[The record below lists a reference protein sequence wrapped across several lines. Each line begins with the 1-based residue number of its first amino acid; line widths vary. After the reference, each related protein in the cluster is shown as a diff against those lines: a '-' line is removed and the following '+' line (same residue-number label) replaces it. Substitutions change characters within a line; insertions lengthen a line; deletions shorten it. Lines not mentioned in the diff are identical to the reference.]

1 MQSFHLCK
9 LRIVDVGG
17 GSVSHR
23 SNDGYAMSNISLRW
37 MIREIVAAGHHDLF
51 SAKALAQD
59 LFPRITIPQPSLLTQ
74 QSPPTAQG
82 AGMQEDV
89 SDPLDIDDLKQGIK
103 RWVPDLKGI
112 PSVDD
117 DT

>member
-1 MQSFHLCK
+1 LVPTLVCDLMQSFHLCK

-51 SAKALAQD
+51 SAKAQD

-103 RWVPDLKGI
+103 R
-112 PSVDD
+112 
-117 DT
+117 